1 VTRRY
6 SGKVWEDRFLPRLSS
21 TQIKDLPKKESL
33 VILPIG
39 AVEQHGPHLP
49 VFTDT
54 LLAETVLDESFKY
67 VPSDSNI
74 WVLPPLPYGK
84 SNEHL
89 GRPGTFSLSSTT
101 LQSVILDIGK
111 SLKQSG
117 FRRLLLFNAHGGNN
131 DLLNLIAREVRL
143 ETDLMV
149 FRLNVGG
156 LALDEDLLNETERL
170 LGIHGGDYETSLIL
184 ASYPEWVREDELQ
197 TEYPELLQNSKFLR
211 FQKSNFAWTID
222 DVSSSGILG
231 NAKTA
236 SAEKGRRIYEQH
248 GKHLAEMLLEMM
260 NFEIDSLM
268 DKESIEIKR

>member
-1 VTRRY
+1 MTRRY

-54 LLAETVLDESFKY
+54 LLAETVLEESFKY

-197 TEYPELLQNSKFLR
+197 AEYTELLQNYKFLR

>member
-1 VTRRY
+1 MNRRY
-6 SGKVWEDRFLPRLSS
+6 SGGVWEERFLPRLSS
-21 TQIKDLPKKESL
+21 TQIKDLQKRDSL

-54 LLAETVLDESFKY
+54 LLAETVLEESLKY

-74 WVLPPLPYGK
+74 WFLPSMPYGK

-89 GRPGTFSLSSTT
+89 GRAGTFSLSSST
-101 LQSVILDIGK
+101 LQSVILDIGR

-156 LALDEDLLNETERL
+156 LALDEKFLDEKERL
-170 LGIHGGDYETSLIL
+170 LGIHGGDYETSLIM
-184 ASYPEWVREDELQ
+184 ASYPNWVREELP
-197 TEYPELLQNSKFLR
+197 TEYPRLLQESTYLR

-222 DVSSSGILG
+222 DVSASGILG

-236 SAEKGRRIYEQH
+236 SAEKGRSIYEHH
-248 GKHLAEMLLEMM
+248 GKQVAEMLVDMM
-260 NFEIDSLM
+260 NFEIDSLT
-268 DKESIEIKR
+268 DKESIEIKK

>member
-1 VTRRY
+1 MAKRY
-6 SGKVWEDRFLPRLSS
+6 SGKFWEDRFLPRLSS
-21 TQIKDLPKKESL
+21 TQMQKLPKKDSL
-33 VILPIG
+33 IILPIG

-54 LLAETVLDESFKY
+54 ILAETVLEEALQY

-89 GRPGTFSLSSTT
+89 GRAGTFSLSSTT
-101 LQSVILDIGK
+101 LQSVILDIGR
-111 SLKQSG
+111 SLKQNG
-117 FRRLLLFNAHGGNN
+117 FRRLLLFNAHGGNS

-156 LALDEDLLNETERL
+156 LTLEENILNETERL
-170 LGIHGGDYETSLIL
+170 LGIHGGDYETSLIM
-184 ASYPEWVREDELQ
+184 ASYPDWVREDELPV
-197 TEYPELLQNSKFLR
+197 EYPELLQKSKFLR

-231 NAKTA
+231 NARTA

-248 GKHLAEMLLEMM
+248 GKEVAEILLEMM
-260 NFEIDSLM
+260 NFEIVSLIA
-268 DKESIEIKR
+268 KESIEIKK

>member
-1 VTRRY
+1 MIRRY

-54 LLAETVLDESFKY
+54 LLAETVLEESFKY

-74 WVLPPLPYGK
+74 WILPPLPYGK

-89 GRPGTFSLSSTT
+89 GRSGTFSLSSTT

-143 ETDLMV
+143 ETDLMI

-197 TEYPELLQNSKFLR
+197 AEYPELLQNYKFLR

>member
-1 VTRRY
+1 LNRRY
-6 SGKVWEDRFLPRLSS
+6 SGGVWEERFLPRLSS
-21 TQIKDLPKKESL
+21 TQIKDLQKRDSL

-54 LLAETVLDESFKY
+54 LLAETVLEESLKY

-74 WVLPPLPYGK
+74 WFLPSMPYGK

-89 GRPGTFSLSSTT
+89 GRAGTFSLSSST
-101 LQSVILDIGK
+101 LQSVILDIGR

-156 LALDEDLLNETERL
+156 LALDEKFLDEKERL
-170 LGIHGGDYETSLIL
+170 LGIHGGDYETSLIM
-184 ASYPEWVREDELQ
+184 ASYPNWVREELP
-197 TEYPELLQNSKFLR
+197 TEYPRLLQESTYLR

-222 DVSSSGILG
+222 DVSASGILG

-236 SAEKGRRIYEQH
+236 SAEKGRSIYEHH
-248 GKHLAEMLLEMM
+248 GKQVAEMLVDMM
-260 NFEIDSLM
+260 NFEIDSLT
-268 DKESIEIKR
+268 DKESIEIKK

>member
-1 VTRRY
+1 MNRRY
-6 SGKVWEDRFLPRLSS
+6 SGGVWEERFLPRLSS
-21 TQIKDLPKKESL
+21 TQIKNLQKRDSL

-54 LLAETVLDESFKY
+54 LLAETVLEESLKY

-74 WVLPPLPYGK
+74 WFLPSMPYGK

-89 GRPGTFSLSSTT
+89 GRAGTFSLSSST
-101 LQSVILDIGK
+101 LQSVILDIGR

-156 LALDEDLLNETERL
+156 LALDEKFLDEKERL
-170 LGIHGGDYETSLIL
+170 LGIHGGDYETSLIM
-184 ASYPEWVREDELQ
+184 ASYPNWVREELP
-197 TEYPELLQNSKFLR
+197 TEYPRLLQESTYLR

-222 DVSSSGILG
+222 DVSASGILG

-236 SAEKGRRIYEQH
+236 SAEKGRSIYEHH
-248 GKHLAEMLLEMM
+248 GKQVAEMLVDMM
-260 NFEIDSLM
+260 NFEIDSLT
-268 DKESIEIKR
+268 DKESIEIKK

>member
-1 VTRRY
+1 MKRRY
-6 SGKVWEDRFLPRLSS
+6 SGRVWEDHFLPRLSS
-21 TQIKDLPKKESL
+21 AEIQEMPKKDSL

-54 LLAETVLDESFKY
+54 LLAETVLEESFKHI
-67 VPSDSNI
+67 PSVTNI

-89 GRPGTFSLSSTT
+89 GRAGTFSLSSST
-101 LQSVILDIGK
+101 LQSVIMDIGRSIK
-111 SLKQSG
+111 ESG
-117 FRRLLLFNAHGGNN
+117 FRRLLLFNAHGGNS
-131 DLLNLIAREVRL
+131 DLLNLTAREVRL
-143 ETDLMV
+143 ETGLMV

-156 LALDEDLLNETERL
+156 LSVEESLLSETERL
-170 LGIHGGDYETSLIL
+170 LGIHGGDYETSLIM
-184 ASYPEWVREDELQ
+184 AAYPDWITEGEVLC
-197 TEYPELLQNSKFLR
+197 EYPELLKKSKFLR

-236 SAEKGRRIYEQH
+236 SAGKGREIYELH
-248 GKHLAEMLLEMM
+248 GKQVAEMLIDMM
-260 NFEIDSLM
+260 NFEIDSLI
-268 DKESIEIKR
+268 DKASAEIRG

>member
-1 VTRRY
+1 M
-6 SGKVWEDRFLPRLSS
+6 
-21 TQIKDLPKKESL
+21 PKKDSL
-33 VILPIG
+33 IILPIG

-54 LLAETVLDESFKY
+54 LLAETVLEEALKY

-74 WVLPPLPYGK
+74 WVLPSLPYGK

-89 GRPGTFSLSSTT
+89 GRAGTFSLSSTT
-101 LQSVILDIGK
+101 LQSLILDIGR
-111 SLKQSG
+111 SLKQNG
-117 FRRLLLFNAHGGNN
+117 FRRLLLFNAHGGNS

-156 LALDEDLLNETERL
+156 LTLEENILNETERL
-170 LGIHGGDYETSLIL
+170 LGIHGGDYETSLIM
-184 ASYPEWVREDELQ
+184 ASYPDWVREDELPV
-197 TEYPELLQNSKFLR
+197 EYPELLQKSKFLR

-248 GKHLAEMLLEMM
+248 GKEVAEILLEMM

-268 DKESIEIKR
+268 AKESIEIKK

>member
-1 VTRRY
+1 MNRRY
-6 SGKVWEDRFLPRLSS
+6 SGGVWEERFLPRLSS
-21 TQIKDLPKKESL
+21 TQIKNLQKKDSL
-33 VILPIG
+33 IILPIG

-54 LLAETVLDESFKY
+54 ILAETVLEESLKY
-67 VPSDSNI
+67 VPIDSNI
-74 WVLPPLPYGK
+74 WFLPSIPYGK

-89 GRPGTFSLSSTT
+89 GRAGTFSLSSST
-101 LQSVILDIGK
+101 LQSLILDIGR

-131 DLLNLIAREVRL
+131 DLLNLIAREVRI

-156 LALDEDLLNETERL
+156 LALDEKFLDEKEKL
-170 LGIHGGDYETSLIL
+170 LGIHGGDYETSLIM
-184 ASYPEWVREDELQ
+184 ASYPNWVREEEFSA
-197 TEYPELLQNSKFLR
+197 EYPRLLQESMYLR

-222 DVSSSGILG
+222 DVSVSGILG

-248 GKHLAEMLLEMM
+248 GKQVAEMLVEMM
-260 NFEIDSLM
+260 NFEIDCLT
-268 DKESIEIKR
+268 DKESIEIKK

>member
-1 VTRRY
+1 MTKSY
-6 SGKVWEDRFLPRLSS
+6 SGKVWEERFLPRLSS
-21 TQIKDLPKKESL
+21 TQIQKMPKKDSL
-33 VILPIG
+33 IILPIG

-54 LLAETVLDESFKY
+54 LLAETVLEEALKY

-89 GRPGTFSLSSTT
+89 GRAGTFSLSSTT
-101 LQSVILDIGK
+101 LQSVILDIGR
-111 SLKQSG
+111 SLKQNG
-117 FRRLLLFNAHGGNN
+117 FRRLLLFNAHGGNS

-156 LALDEDLLNETERL
+156 LTLEENILNETERL
-170 LGIHGGDYETSLIL
+170 LGIHGGDYETSLIM
-184 ASYPEWVREDELQ
+184 ASYPDWVREDELPV
-197 TEYPELLQNSKFLR
+197 EYPELLQKSKFLR

-231 NAKTA
+231 NARTA

-248 GKHLAEMLLEMM
+248 GKEVAEILLEMM
-260 NFEIDSLM
+260 NFEIVSLIA
-268 DKESIEIKR
+268 KESIEIKK

>member
-1 VTRRY
+1 MAKRY

-21 TQIKDLPKKESL
+21 TQMQKLPKKDSL
-33 VILPIG
+33 IILPIG
-39 AVEQHGPHLP
+39 ALEQHGPHLP

-54 LLAETVLDESFKY
+54 LLAETVLEEALKY

-89 GRPGTFSLSSTT
+89 SRAGTFSLSSTT
-101 LQSVILDIGK
+101 LQSVILDIGR
-111 SLKQSG
+111 SLKQNG
-117 FRRLLLFNAHGGNN
+117 FRRFLLFNAHGGNS

-156 LALDEDLLNETERL
+156 LTLEENILNETERL
-170 LGIHGGDYETSLIL
+170 LGIHGGDYETSLIM
-184 ASYPEWVREDELQ
+184 ASYPDWVREDELPV
-197 TEYPELLQNSKFLR
+197 EYPELLQKSKFLR

-231 NAKTA
+231 NARTA

-248 GKHLAEMLLEMM
+248 GKEVAEILLEMM
-260 NFEIDSLM
+260 NFEIVSLIA
-268 DKESIEIKR
+268 KESIEIKK

>member
-1 VTRRY
+1 MNRRY
-6 SGKVWEDRFLPRLSS
+6 SGGVWEDRFLPRLSS
-21 TQIKDLPKKESL
+21 TQIKNLQKKDSL

-39 AVEQHGPHLP
+39 AIEQHGPHLP

-54 LLAETVLDESFKY
+54 LLAETVLEESLKY
-67 VPSDSNI
+67 VPIDSNI
-74 WVLPPLPYGK
+74 WFLPSMAYGK

-89 GRPGTFSLSSTT
+89 GRAGTFSLSSST
-101 LQSVILDIGK
+101 LQSLILDIGR

-156 LALDEDLLNETERL
+156 LALDEKFLDEKERL
-170 LGIHGGDYETSLIL
+170 LGIHGGDYETSLIM
-184 ASYPEWVREDELQ
+184 ASYPNWVRDEELPA
-197 TEYPELLQNSKFLR
+197 EYPRLLQESMYLR
-211 FQKSNFAWTID
+211 FQNSNFAWTID
-222 DVSSSGILG
+222 DVSASGILG

-236 SAEKGRRIYEQH
+236 SAEKGRCIYEQH
-248 GKHLAEMLLEMM
+248 GKQVAEMLVDMM
-260 NFEIDSLM
+260 NFEIDSLT
-268 DKESIEIKR
+268 DKEAIEIKK

>member
-1 VTRRY
+1 MTIRY
-6 SGKVWEDRFLPRLSS
+6 SGKVWGDRFLPRLSS
-21 TQIKDLPKKESL
+21 TQIQKMPKKDSL
-33 VILPIG
+33 IILPIG

-54 LLAETVLDESFKY
+54 LLAETVLEEALKY

-74 WVLPPLPYGK
+74 WVLPSLPYGK

-89 GRPGTFSLSSTT
+89 GRAGTFSLSSTT
-101 LQSVILDIGK
+101 LQSLILDIGR
-111 SLKQSG
+111 SLKQNG
-117 FRRLLLFNAHGGNN
+117 FRRLLLFNAHGGNS

-156 LALDEDLLNETERL
+156 LTLEENILNETERL
-170 LGIHGGDYETSLIL
+170 LGIHGGDYETSLIM
-184 ASYPEWVREDELQ
+184 ASYPDWVREDELPV
-197 TEYPELLQNSKFLR
+197 EYPELLQKSKFLR

-248 GKHLAEMLLEMM
+248 GKEVAEILLEMM

-268 DKESIEIKR
+268 AKESIEIKK

>member
-1 VTRRY
+1 MNRRY
-6 SGKVWEDRFLPRLSS
+6 SGGVWEERFLPRLSS
-21 TQIKDLPKKESL
+21 TQIKNLQKRDSL

-54 LLAETVLDESFKY
+54 LLAETVLEESLKY

-74 WVLPPLPYGK
+74 WFLPSMPYGK

-89 GRPGTFSLSSTT
+89 GRAGTFSLSSST
-101 LQSVILDIGK
+101 LQSVILDIGR

-156 LALDEDLLNETERL
+156 LALDEKFLDEKERL
-170 LGIHGGDYETSLIL
+170 LGIHGGDYETSLIM
-184 ASYPEWVREDELQ
+184 ASYPNWVREELP
-197 TEYPELLQNSKFLR
+197 TEYPRLLQESTYLR

-222 DVSSSGILG
+222 DVSASGILG

-236 SAEKGRRIYEQH
+236 SAEKGRSIYEHHRKQV
-248 GKHLAEMLLEMM
+248 AEMLVDMM
-260 NFEIDSLM
+260 NFEIDSLT
-268 DKESIEIKR
+268 DKESIEIKK

>member
-1 VTRRY
+1 MTRRY
-6 SGKVWEDRFLPRLSS
+6 SGKVWDDRFLPRLSS
-21 TQIKDLPKKESL
+21 TQIENLPKKDSL

-54 LLAETVLDESFKY
+54 LLAETVLEESFKY

-89 GRPGTFSLSSTT
+89 GRAGTFSLSSTT
-101 LQSVILDIGK
+101 LQSVIMDIGR

-117 FRRLLLFNAHGGNN
+117 FRRLLLFNAHGGNS
-131 DLLNLIAREVRL
+131 DLLNLLAREVRL
-143 ETDLMV
+143 ETNIMV
-149 FRLNVGG
+149 FRINVGG
-156 LALDEDLLNETERL
+156 LTLEENFLSETERL
-170 LGIHGGDYETSLIL
+170 LGIHGGDYETSLIM
-184 ASYPEWVREDELQ
+184 ASYPEWVREDKLPV
-197 TEYPELLQNSKFLR
+197 EYPELLKKSNFLR

-231 NAKTA
+231 NAKTS